1 MSNARQLKK
10 ENTRSVIQVIRNSN
24 EFTKPEIAQATG
36 LTGATVQ
43 SIILK
48 LEEIGLLNKCGFSC
62 SNGGRKAQLY
72 KVAENYRYVVGIAL
86 RTNKIV
92 IGIFDFCMKMLCEKS
107 CDWTLGDHSVEETIH
122 AMNEFYQELVKE
134 NGLNR
139 EKIVA
144 VGVNAPG
151 PVDYKTGR
159 ILSLR
164 GYSKW
169 HNINLADELGR
180 LMGMQVLVDKD
191 VNSGILLIK
200 QLEKSPNDANMLYIS
215 VEEGIGAGIMIH
227 GEIYRGRHGVAGE
240 IGHTTVQENGE
251 KCNCGNVG
259 CLELVSSD
267 FAIISKSKEILG
279 IPEDNNFTIED
290 AMKYCYMGNQEI
302 EEVFKTATK
311 YLAMT
316 IRNSF
321 MLYDPDEIYIRC
333 KWLEINKKLFFRLID
348 DLYDDNTLIDR
359 GNIKISLVNE
369 EKFVLR
375 SAAAIVWNYE
385 LESLDSNIFST

>member
-36 LTGATVQ
+36 LTGATVH

-48 LEEIGLLNKCGFSC
+48 LEERGLLNKCGFSC

-72 KVAENYRYVVGIAL
+72 KVAGDYRYVVGISL

-92 IGIFDFCMKMLCEKS
+92 IGIFDFCMKMLCEKT
-107 CDWTLGDHSVEETIH
+107 CHWILGNYSVEETIH
-122 AMNEFYQELVKE
+122 AMNDFFQELVEE
-134 NGLNR
+134 NNVNR

-144 VGVNAPG
+144 VGVNVPG
-151 PVDYKTGR
+151 PVDYRSGKIR
-159 ILSLR
+159 SLR

-169 HNINLADELGR
+169 HNINLAEELGR
-180 LMGMQVLVDKD
+180 LTGMQVLVDKD

-200 QLEKSPNDANMLYIS
+200 QLEKSSNDTNMLYIS
-215 VEEGIGAGIMIH
+215 IEEGIGAGIMLH
-227 GEIYRGRHGVAGE
+227 GEIYRGNHGVAGE
-240 IGHTTVQENGE
+240 IGHITVQENGE

-267 FAIISKSKEILG
+267 FAIIKKSKEILG
-279 IPEDNNFTIED
+279 IAEEDNFTIEE
-290 AMKYCYMGNQEI
+290 AMEYCYGGRQEI

-311 YLAMT
+311 YLATT

-333 KWLEINKKLFFRLID
+333 KWLEINKKLFFKLID
-348 DLYDDNTLIDR
+348 DLYDENTLIDR

-385 LESLDSNIFST
+385 LESLDSDIFSL

>member
-10 ENTRSVIQVIRNSN
+10 ENMRSVIQVIRNSDA
-24 EFTKPEIAQATG
+24 FTKPEIAQATG
-36 LTGATVQ
+36 LTGATVH
-43 SIILK
+43 SIILE
-48 LEEIGLLNKCGFSC
+48 LEERGLLDKCGFSC

-72 KVAENYRYVVGIAL
+72 KVANDYRYVVGIAL

-92 IGIFDFCMKMLCEKS
+92 IGIFDFCMKMLCERS
-107 CDWTLGDHSVEETIH
+107 YEWTLGDHSVEETVH
-122 AMNEFYQELVKE
+122 AMNDFFLELVEE

-139 EKIVA
+139 DKIVA
-144 VGVNAPG
+144 VGVNVPG
-151 PVDYKTGR
+151 PVDYRTGR
-159 ILSLR
+159 IFSLR

-180 LMGMQVLVDKD
+180 LMGMRVLVDKD

-200 QLEKSPNDANMLYIS
+200 QLEKSPSDANMLYIS
-215 VEEGIGAGIMIH
+215 VEEGIGAGIMIN
-227 GEIYRGRHGVAGE
+227 GEIYRGNHGVAGE

-251 KCNCGNVG
+251 KCNCGNIG

-267 FAIISKSKEILG
+267 FAIIRKARAILG
-279 IPEDNNFTIED
+279 LTEEEKFTVEE
-290 AMKYCYMGNQEI
+290 AMERSRGGEKDI
-302 EEVFKTATK
+302 EEVFVTATK
-311 YLAMT
+311 YLATT

-321 MLYDPDEIYIRC
+321 MLYDPDEIFIRC
-333 KWLEINKKLFFRLID
+333 KWLELNKKLFFKLID
-348 DLYDDNTLIDR
+348 DLYDENTLIDR

-369 EKFVLR
+369 ERFVLK

-385 LESLDSNIFST
+385 LESLDSDTFSS